1 MSKQIQRQSQEQIQ
15 ESNKL
20 SNRLFSL
27 CKSIEVVKK
36 ELNTLSKKKKNKKT
50 SDQTTII
57 EGKNWLVNKSY
68 YPTVEQENQEM
79 KKYMLD
85 NIKRQNALLELLDSL
100 NCEYCN
106 AANKYLLL
114 NQNK

>member
-1 MSKQIQRQSQEQIQ
+1 MSMQTQRQRQ

-20 SNRLFSL
+20 SKRLISL
-27 CKSIEVVKK
+27 CKSSEVVKK
-36 ELNTLSKKKKNKKT
+36 ELKTLSKKKKNKKT

-57 EGKNWLVNKSY
+57 EGKNWLVNNSY

-79 KKYMLD
+79 KKYMLN
-85 NIKRQNALLELLDSL
+85 NIKRQNALLEFLDSL

-106 AANKYLLL
+106 AANEYLLL
-114 NQNK
+114 NETK